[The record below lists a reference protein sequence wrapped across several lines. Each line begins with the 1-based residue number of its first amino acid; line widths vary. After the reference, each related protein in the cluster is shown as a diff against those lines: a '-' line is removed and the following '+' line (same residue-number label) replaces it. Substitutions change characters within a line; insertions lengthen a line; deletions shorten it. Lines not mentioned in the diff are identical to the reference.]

1 MSSKERFLIVDGSNL
16 LYRAFYALPRLTS
29 SDGTPTGAVY
39 GFVSSLQKVRNRFS
53 PRYLCVVFDAPG
65 PTFRDELYE
74 GYKETRQK
82 MPEDIAAQIPIIKEI
97 IDISGIKSVELEGVE
112 ADDVIGSLSRIAAKL
127 DLEVVIVSSDKDLCQ
142 LVEKNVQM
150 FDSLKDKLVKA
161 PDVLKKFGVEPEKI
175 VDLLALSGDQ
185 SDNIPGVPGIGNKT
199 AAALLQEFGSV
210 ENLTKNLDFVKGKRR
225 ELLRE
230 NLEKIRISRELA
242 KIKDDVPLPFQM
254 EDFIPKKVDE
264 SILTGTLKK
273 LGFRTRKSAEEK
285 TGEGVPEGIGSR
297 RPVAFT
303 FIPDLETGRAAFSA
317 AKDSPAA
324 LAPVLSDQD
333 GVVGLSIGEK
343 TYAVP
348 VGIIEHVID
357 YLGDRGMRFV
367 GHDLKSVVRG
377 CAALESIFD
386 LSYGDTMLSSY
397 LLHPEESSL
406 ALSRMVGRYVDTE
419 LEAGFDTVEDRAAA
433 LAEAT
438 LLLWRSL
445 VPELEKGGLIKLY
458 EELELPLLRVLY
470 GMEMRGVK
478 LEKGKLENL
487 SGRLAGELGE
497 IEERVAR
504 YSGGEVNLSSPKQ
517 VSFLLFD
524 KLGLTPLKRTK
535 TGFSTDMEVL
545 EQLSSIHEAP
555 ALILRHRMLSKL
567 KSTYVDVL
575 PQMVNH
581 RTGRIHTSFNQMQTA
596 TGRLSSSNPNLQ
608 NIPVRTDYGR
618 EIREAFVPDE
628 GFTFVGADYSQIE
641 LRILAHLAKDEK
653 LLEVFEKDRDVHR
666 ETAVALFGVGEDE
679 VTPELRRR
687 AKIVNFGILYG
698 MTPFGLSKELKIPQP
713 EAKKYIDDYFDR
725 YPGVRLF
732 VDTTLEK
739 AREREFVETLLGR
752 RRYLRDIN
760 SRNQTL
766 RQAAER
772 MGVNAPVQGTAAD
785 IIKMSMI
792 ALARLLEKEKLDAHI
807 ILQVHDE
814 LILEARSEVVEEV
827 GAHLK
832 RVMEGVITLDVP
844 LKVDVK
850 VGFSWGE
857 L

>member
-1 MSSKERFLIVDGSNL
+1 
-16 LYRAFYALPRLTS
+16 
-29 SDGTPTGAVY
+29 
-39 GFVSSLQKVRNRFS
+39 
-53 PRYLCVVFDAPG
+53 
-65 PTFRDELYE
+65 
-74 GYKETRQK
+74 
-82 MPEDIAAQIPIIKEI
+82 
-97 IDISGIKSVELEGVE
+97 
-112 ADDVIGSLSRIAAKL
+112 
-127 DLEVVIVSSDKDLCQ
+127 
-142 LVEKNVQM
+142 
-150 FDSLKDKLVKA
+150 
-161 PDVLKKFGVEPEKI
+161 
-175 VDLLALSGDQ
+175 
-185 SDNIPGVPGIGNKT
+185 
-199 AAALLQEFGSV
+199 
-210 ENLTKNLDFVKGKRR
+210 
-225 ELLRE
+225 
-230 NLEKIRISRELA
+230 
-242 KIKDDVPLPFQM
+242 
-254 EDFIPKKVDE
+254 
-264 SILTGTLKK
+264 
-273 LGFRTRKSAEEK
+273 
-285 TGEGVPEGIGSR
+285 
-297 RPVAFT
+297 
-303 FIPDLETGRAAFSA
+303 
-317 AKDSPAA
+317 
-324 LAPVLSDQD
+324 
-333 GVVGLSIGEK
+333 
-343 TYAVP
+343 
-348 VGIIEHVID
+348 
-357 YLGDRGMRFV
+357 
-367 GHDLKSVVRG
+367 
-377 CAALESIFD
+377 
-386 LSYGDTMLSSY
+386 
-397 LLHPEESSL
+397 
-406 ALSRMVGRYVDTE
+406 
-419 LEAGFDTVEDRAAA
+419 
-433 LAEAT
+433 
-438 LLLWRSL
+438 
-445 VPELEKGGLIKLY
+445 
-458 EELELPLLRVLY
+458 
-470 GMEMRGVK
+470 

-732 VDTTLEK
+732 IDTTLEK

-814 LILEARSEVVEEV
+814 LILEVRSEVVEEV

-850 VGFSWGE
+850 IGFSWGE

>member
-112 ADDVIGSLSRIAAKL
+112 ADDVIGSLSRIAAKM

-150 FDSLKDKLVKA
+150 FDSLKDRIVKA
-161 PDVLKKFGVEPEKI
+161 PDVRKKFGVEPENI

-185 SDNIPGVPGIGNKT
+185 TDNIPGVPGIGNKT

-230 NLEKIRISRELA
+230 NLENIRISKELA

-254 EDFIPKKVDE
+254 EDFIPKNVDE

-273 LGFRTRKSAEEK
+273 LGFRTKKSAEEK
-285 TGEGVPEGIGSR
+285 TGEGVPDGIGSR
-297 RPVAFT
+297 GTVAFT
-303 FIPDLETGRAAFSA
+303 NIPDLEAGRAAFSA

-324 LAPVLSDQD
+324 IVPVPSDEN

-343 TYAVP
+343 TYVVP

-357 YLGDRGMRFV
+357 FLGERGMRFV
-367 GHDLKSVVRG
+367 GHDLKSAVRS
-377 CAALESIFD
+377 CTALESIFD
-386 LSYGDTMLSSY
+386 LSYGDTMLCSY

-406 ALSRMVGRYVDTE
+406 ALTRMVGRYVGTE
-419 LEAGFDTVEDRAAA
+419 LEAGFDTEEDRAAA

-445 VPELEKGGLIKLY
+445 VPELEKGRLTKLY

-470 GMEMRGVK
+470 AMEMRGVK

-555 ALILRHRMLSKL
+555 ALILRYRTLSKL

-698 MTPFGLSKELKIPQP
+698 MTPFGLSKELKIPQL
-713 EAKKYIDDYFDR
+713 EAKKHIDDYFDR

-814 LILEARSEVVEEV
+814 LILETRSEVVEEV

>member
-97 IDISGIKSVELEGVE
+97 IDISGIKSVEIEGVE
-112 ADDVIGSLSRIAAKL
+112 ADDVIGSLSRVAAKM

-150 FDSLKDKLVKA
+150 FDSLKDRIVKA
-161 PDVLKKFGVEPEKI
+161 PDVQKKFGVEPGKI
-175 VDLLALSGDQ
+175 VDLIALSGDQ
-185 SDNIPGVPGIGNKT
+185 TDNIPGVPGIGNKT

-225 ELLRE
+225 DLLRE
-230 NLEKIRISRELA
+230 NLEKIRISKELA

-273 LGFRTRKSAEEK
+273 LGFRTKKSAEEK
-285 TGEGVPEGIGSR
+285 TEEGVPDGIESR

-303 FIPDLETGRAAFSA
+303 DILDLEAAREAFSA

-324 LAPVLSDQD
+324 IVPVPSDEN
-333 GVVGLSIGEK
+333 GVVGLAIGEEA
-343 TYAVP
+343 YAVP
-348 VGIIEHVID
+348 VGIIEPVID
-357 YLGDRGMRFV
+357 FLGERGVRFV
-367 GHDLKSVVRG
+367 GHDLKSAVRS

-386 LSYGDTMLSSY
+386 LSYGDTMLSAY

-406 ALSRMVGRYVDTE
+406 ALSRMVGRYVGKE
-419 LEAGFDTVEDRAAA
+419 LKAGFDTQVEGATA

-438 LLLWRSL
+438 LLLWSSL
-445 VPELEKGGLIKLY
+445 VPELEKEGLIKLY

-470 GMEMRGVK
+470 AMEMRGVN

-497 IEERVAR
+497 IEEQVAR
-504 YSGGEVNLSSPKQ
+504 YSGGEVNLLSPKQ

-567 KSTYVDVL
+567 ISTYVDVL

-666 ETAVALFGVGEDE
+666 ETAVALFGVGENE

-725 YPGVRLF
+725 YPGVGLF
-732 VDTTLEK
+732 VETTLEK

-814 LILEARSEVVEEV
+814 LILEVRSEVVDVV

-850 VGFSWGE
+850 SGFSWGE